1 MRTRILVLLAVAVVL
16 GALGWGAMRM
26 VKAVTTT
33 AGTELP
39 ATKVR
44 RGRVTI
50 TVAARGSLQGG
61 NSEMLVV
68 PPTGADSTAITY
80 LREPGDLVKE
90 GDVVAECDTTLQEYT
105 LREAEAD
112 LAEAEQQV
120 IQAEANQKASDE
132 ENNFALL
139 QAQSDVTTAEL
150 DVRGNPVAS
159 AMDQRINNIALEA
172 AQLRLKQAQRNLA
185 NKSQTASAG
194 VDIQKAVYAKAKVTA
209 DMARKTIEGLTIKA
223 KTAGYVNIQPNMNF
237 NMIYSGMVLQPLQ
250 VGDTVYSGM
259 AVAQIPDMKEWEVS
273 ARVGELDRGHIEA
286 GQQVTVE
293 VVALPGKVFPG
304 RVKLVG
310 GTSGPSW
317 DRHFECRISLE
328 NPAPEMRPGMTS
340 NMVITVG
347 SLDDVLWIPSQAL
360 YESDGKTFVYLK
372 TPQGFMPHDV
382 TLVNRSESQAVIK
395 GLNEGELV
403 AMSNPT
409 QQNKPAAQAGGALN
423 AIQK

>member
-1 MRTRILVLLAVAVVL
+1 MRTRILVLLTVAAVL
-16 GALGWGAMRM
+16 GALGWGALRM

-39 ATKVR
+39 TTKVR
-44 RGRVTI
+44 RGRVT
-50 TVAARGSLQGG
+50 VSVSARGSLQGG

-80 LREPGDLVKE
+80 LREPGELVNE

-120 IQAEANQKASDE
+120 IQAEANQKASNE

-139 QAQSDVTTAEL
+139 QAQSDVTLAEL

-172 AQLRLKQAQRNLA
+172 SQLRLKQAERNLA
-185 NKSQTASAG
+185 NKNQTASAG
-194 VDIQKAVYAKAKVTA
+194 VDIQRAVYAKAKVTS

-223 KTAGYVNIQPNMNF
+223 KTAGYVNVQPNMNF

-259 AVAQIPDMKEWEVS
+259 AVAQIPDMKDWEVS
-273 ARVGELDRGHIEA
+273 ARVGELDRGHIET
-286 GQQVTVE
+286 GQKVTVE
-293 VVALPGKVFPG
+293 VVALPGKTFPG

-317 DRHFECRISLE
+317 DRHFECRITLE

-372 TPQGFMPHDV
+372 TSQGFMPHDV

-409 QQNKPAAQAGGALN
+409 LQNKPAAQTGGALN

>member
-120 IQAEANQKASDE
+120 IHAEANQKASDE